1 MYVLLTLYLY
11 LYSCLYLRQ
20 QHSLLLL
27 RLDGSHKTQS
37 AENQPR
43 RLFPENQRQPL
54 FRHFANYHRD
64 SVHKLQLFL
73 SLNQL
78 FTYQKDFSSSEIK
91 RGGKDKEE
99 KLKIRNWV
107 EQLKK
112 MLTLQL
118 KCGLKNSYVSNDSWI
133 GYCHN
138 LSLIVLFPII
148 RILFNSNLC
157 RLMGV
162 KPLVL
167 QMYCVSLSNAS
178 KSGRGKDPE
187 TWQNRLNRRIPSN

>member
-1 MYVLLTLYLY
+1 MLWTFFV
-11 LYSCLYLRQ
+11 CLYFSPYLSSGL
-20 QHSLLLL
+20 HSFWV
-27 RLDGSHKTQS
+27 SHKRQA

-43 RLFPENQRQPL
+43 TLFPENQRQPL

-107 EQLKK
+107 KQLKK

>member
-1 MYVLLTLYLY
+1 MLWNLFV
-11 LYSCLYLRQ
+11 CLYFSPYLSSGL
-20 QHSLLLL
+20 HSFWV
-27 RLDGSHKTQS
+27 SHKRQA

-43 RLFPENQRQPL
+43 TLFPENQRQPL

-64 SVHKLQLFL
+64 SVHKLHLFL

-99 KLKIRNWV
+99 KLNIRNWV
-107 EQLKK
+107 QLLKK
-112 MLTLQL
+112 MLILQL

>member
-1 MYVLLTLYLY
+1 MLWNFFV
-11 LYSCLYLRQ
+11 CLYFSPYLSSGL
-20 QHSLLLL
+20 HSFWV
-27 RLDGSHKTQS
+27 SHKRQA

-43 RLFPENQRQPL
+43 TLFPENQRQPL

-99 KLKIRNWV
+99 KLNIRNWV
-107 EQLKK
+107 QLLKK
-112 MLTLQL
+112 MLILQL

>member
-1 MYVLLTLYLY
+1 MLWTFFV
-11 LYSCLYLRQ
+11 CLYFSPYLSSGL
-20 QHSLLLL
+20 HSFWV
-27 RLDGSHKTQS
+27 SHKRQA

-43 RLFPENQRQPL
+43 TLFPENQRQPL

-99 KLKIRNWV
+99 KLNFRNWV
-107 EQLKK
+107 ELLKK
-112 MLTLQL
+112 MLTLEL

>member
-1 MYVLLTLYLY
+1 MLWNFFV
-11 LYSCLYLRQ
+11 CLYFSPYLSSGL
-20 QHSLLLL
+20 HSFWV
-27 RLDGSHKTQS
+27 SHKRQA

-43 RLFPENQRQPL
+43 TLFPENQRQPL

-99 KLKIRNWV
+99 KLNFRNWV
-107 EQLKK
+107 ELLKK
-112 MLTLQL
+112 MLTLEL
-118 KCGLKNSYVSNDSWI
+118 KCGLKNSYVSISNDSWI

>member
-1 MYVLLTLYLY
+1 MLWNLFV
-11 LYSCLYLRQ
+11 CLYFSPYLSSGL
-20 QHSLLLL
+20 HCFWV
-27 RLDGSHKTQS
+27 SHKRQA

-43 RLFPENQRQPL
+43 TLFPENQRQPL

-64 SVHKLQLFL
+64 SVHKLHLFL

-99 KLKIRNWV
+99 KLNFRNWV
-107 EQLKK
+107 ELLKK
-112 MLTLQL
+112 MLTLEL

-133 GYCHN
+133 GDCHN

>member
-1 MYVLLTLYLY
+1 MLWTLFV
-11 LYSCLYLRQ
+11 CLYFSPYLSSGL
-20 QHSLLLL
+20 HSFWV
-27 RLDGSHKTQS
+27 SHKRQA

-43 RLFPENQRQPL
+43 TLFPENQRQPL

-107 EQLKK
+107 KLLKKCWLYSSNVVWKTLMFQMIPESGCSFVLSQFIFNCAFSNHQDTVQLK
-112 MLTLQL
+112 
-118 KCGLKNSYVSNDSWI
+118 
-133 GYCHN
+133 
-138 LSLIVLFPII
+138 
-148 RILFNSNLC
+148 
-157 RLMGV
+157 
-162 KPLVL
+162 LV
-167 QMYCVSLSNAS
+167 
-178 KSGRGKDPE
+178 
-187 TWQNRLNRRIPSN
+187 

>member
-1 MYVLLTLYLY
+1 MLWTFFV
-11 LYSCLYLRQ
+11 CLYFSPYLSSGL
-20 QHSLLLL
+20 HSFWV
-27 RLDGSHKTQS
+27 SHKRQA

-43 RLFPENQRQPL
+43 TLFPENQRQPL

-99 KLKIRNWV
+99 KLNFRNWV
-107 EQLKK
+107 ELLKK
-112 MLTLQL
+112 MLTLEL

-133 GYCHN
+133 GDCHN

>member
-1 MYVLLTLYLY
+1 MLWTFFV
-11 LYSCLYLRQ
+11 CLYFSPYLSSGL
-20 QHSLLLL
+20 HSFWV
-27 RLDGSHKTQS
+27 SHKRQA

-43 RLFPENQRQPL
+43 TLFPENQRQPL

-64 SVHKLQLFL
+64 SVHKLHLFL

-107 EQLKK
+107 KLLKK
-112 MLTLQL
+112 CWLYSSN
-118 KCGLKNSYVSNDSWI
+118 LKNSYVSNDSWI

>member
-1 MYVLLTLYLY
+1 MLWNFFV
-11 LYSCLYLRQ
+11 CLYFSPYLSSSL
-20 QHSLLLL
+20 HSFWV
-27 RLDGSHKTQS
+27 SHKRQA

-43 RLFPENQRQPL
+43 TLFPENQRQPL

-64 SVHKLQLFL
+64 SVHKLHLFL

-99 KLKIRNWV
+99 KLNIRNWV
-107 EQLKK
+107 QLLKK
-112 MLTLQL
+112 MLILQL

-133 GYCHN
+133 GDCHN

>member
-1 MYVLLTLYLY
+1 MLWTFFV
-11 LYSCLYLRQ
+11 CLYFSPYLSSGL
-20 QHSLLLL
+20 HSFWV
-27 RLDGSHKTQS
+27 SHKRQA

-43 RLFPENQRQPL
+43 TLFPENQRQPL

-99 KLKIRNWV
+99 KLNIRNWV
-107 EQLKK
+107 QLLKK
-112 MLTLQL
+112 MLILQL